1 MAAKKNYWF
10 KTKKY
15 GWGWGLP
22 LTWQGWASFGIFI
35 AIWLLALFAYLPS
48 GGQGI
53 TNENLW
59 SFIGVMVIDVL
70 ALVYVSFAYGEPP
83 TWGGAPKKAAP
94 KRRAAAKVTK
104 AKAKAAPKRKKK

>member
-1 MAAKKNYWF
+1 MAAKKDYWF

-35 AIWLLALFAYLPS
+35 LIWILALFAYLPS
-48 GGQGI
+48 GSEGLSS
-53 TNENLW
+53 ENLW
-59 SFIGVMVIDVL
+59 SFIGVMVVDVL

-83 TWGGAPKKAAP
+83 SWNAGSKKSAKRKAAPKKAA
-94 KRRAAAKVTK
+94 AKT
-104 AKAKAAPKRKKK
+104 ASKRKKR